1 MEECSAN
8 NLEAEVGEGIDVQV
22 GNRSSLDREDRRTLW
37 PRLLGVETK
46 RIPNHYKALLE
57 LAGETPETAQQI
69 EKDLPRTFSAREEL
83 QMGSVM
89 WDSLKNVLTAFAAH
103 DEDLGYVQSMN
114 FLAAFLLLAGVEEE
128 DAFWCLVVLV
138 QDVVGGY
145 FEDGMWAVKVDQRI
159 FLELLHQNLP
169 AVGLHVAALGPDNI
183 ICGVIAS
190 QWLLTL
196 FVHALPDDVVL
207 VLWDLLFRE
216 RSRRVLFAACLA
228 VLEPHTKEVLGTT
241 EMGECIELFQHM
253 SNLTPDPEVFREAV
267 ERYLSS
273 TISAQNIDE
282 LFEREEAL
290 MEWERSKS
298 SRQSGIHLLAP
309 LFLGLKTPVAEL
321 HGWITNAQG
330 DDSNDGL
337 MNELGELQRLESEAS
352 EVTSD
357 EVSTSSSSHL
367 SSSAMEAVSGLLLQ
381 ADNLLRKVKLPM
393 GTFQRAVRMSVLAPL
408 HVGPNSALAE
418 YRRNSEEAMASF
430 RREMQMAM
438 EQSHGWGKG
447 MAWADGTLWSAWKGS
462 AHEEVLLEA
471 EELIEHLRLHVA
483 ELKQHLQPEWRR
495 SRATSDSAGLSTS
508 GGGSPLA
515 ATQQSSEPGNC
526 EEPAESKPLTL
537 ADYGLEV
544 PLDKEVR
551 QMTEA
556 HEAGLREVMS
566 ELTSAVEQMSDDA
579 GEDLA
584 LILSGLRT
592 ARLQAASRLS
602 ALKEATVDWE
612 KAAAHR
618 REDERGEYE
627 AGLAQHM
634 TQLSTALSRH
644 AQGAAAQPERSL
656 NAEDGEGEPSP
667 ARPSGD
673 AREGAAETKHAQG
686 KEPHTDDPACDA
698 RSEAHNLGGATWTSL
713 DTAVNVVS
721 YEQEIQDVEKRSE
734 ILRAMESFTQ
744 KYLGRLDRAK
754 EVAQL
759 VAAHITRSKDE
770 WQEHKVLITDG
781 GKKVEDALRARSCR
795 EGREEATKA
804 CTAIEAAAGVAL
816 ALSGEKLREHI
827 AFARRAIESAIM
839 NYIAAIDSTL
849 RVHTDIVEQI
859 RPQVEALWA
868 AQSAGKAK
876 SSPPAASG
884 ERKSSAFG
892 IQMQMFRQKATER
905 VNRLSDRV
913 TAAVAP

>member
-22 GNRSSLDREDRRTLW
+22 
-37 PRLLGVETK
+37 
-46 RIPNHYKALLE
+46 
-57 LAGETPETAQQI
+57 
-69 EKDLPRTFSAREEL
+69 
-83 QMGSVM
+83 
-89 WDSLKNVLTAFAAH
+89 DSLKNVLTAFAAH

-169 AVGLHVAALGPDNI
+169 AV
-183 ICGVIAS
+183 
-190 QWLLTL
+190 
-196 FVHALPDDVVL
+196 DVVL

-216 RSRRVLFAACLA
+216 RSRRVLFAACLLAEGPRAVQRIPAVVSLVQA

-330 DDSNDGL
+330 GNVEGQAWADDSNDGL

-408 HVGPNSALAE
+408 HAE

-602 ALKEATVDWE
+602 ALKSPPAPALVLVPAAEATVDWE